1 MNFTNLFFQS
11 CSRFIDDLSSH
22 YPTGQRPISEHGEFE
37 EAGHG
42 VIKNFKKIAKKE
54 YERPLHSNKKISQ
67 FAPDHHINEVTEASS
82 GKSKFPPSKHS
93 HLLPKTNLKY
103 LDIPKYRKAKRK
115 FTEND
120 EGKELIICRL

>member
-42 VIKNFKKIAKKE
+42 VIKNFKKIGKKG
-54 YERPLHSNKKISQ
+54 KKTDWL
-67 FAPDHHINEVTEASS
+67 PINLSS
-82 GKSKFPPSKHS
+82 LS
-93 HLLPKTNLKY
+93 T
-103 LDIPKYRKAKRK
+103 
-115 FTEND
+115 
-120 EGKELIICRL
+120 